1 MTGQCLVDPIDTTAE
16 YFLLCKQERVQNSDK
31 KDDSKIWALFL
42 EILVIGGWFT

>member
-1 MTGQCLVDPIDTTAE
+1 MTGQWLVDTIDTTAE
-16 YFLLCKQERVQNSDK
+16 YFLLSKQERVRNSGK